1 MIRRIFP
8 LAILAMLFLF
18 TAACDKE
25 DLINPDDQR
34 KTTGFV
40 AIVSTSS
47 GSAIAKY
54 VEELPADGGTI
65 NLSENGTDFQRFFP
79 TSLVNSALFMT
90 RPDGSAGFSKYEVNG
105 NGELVETGVI
115 PTAAASSFRIAA
127 RDADVGVFHDR
138 ANPDQITVF
147 NPTTMQVTNTIDM
160 TAAPVPG
167 DIPQRYQKFYF
178 RGNDVFGFIR
188 GEDGSGFTSFVV
200 HQANL
205 SSNTYVGSTQ
215 REGNGFSEITAFSS
229 FGQNVIDDAGNL
241 YIADAGDLNGSGL
254 PASLNKIPAGSNSF
268 DPSYQFFPAQVLN
281 PANFA
286 LPMFDNFF
294 SIAGN
299 RAIAKVN
306 AETPQAVIDIVTAA
320 GGVQNLSP
328 DQINQVLGILFTAES
343 ARWCV
348 LDLVAKSVT
357 PISGIPNVGAFA
369 AGGSFRHNGE
379 FYLAVPTAGEQAYY
393 RYNPSS
399 GTATKAFTVTGGDL
413 AGVYNLAENN

>member
-1 MIRRIFP
+1 
-8 LAILAMLFLF
+8 
-18 TAACDKE
+18 
-25 DLINPDDQR
+25 
-34 KTTGFV
+34 V
-40 AIVSTSS
+40 A
-47 GSAIAKY
+47 
-54 VEELPADGGTI
+54 
-65 NLSENGTDFQRFFP
+65 ENGTDFQRFFP

-105 NGELVETGVI
+105 NGELIETGVI
-115 PTAAASSFRIAA
+115 PTASSGSFRLAA

-147 NPTTMQVTNTIDM
+147 NPTTMQITGTIDM

-188 GEDGSGFTSFVV
+188 GEDGSGFTAFVV

-205 SSNTYVGSTQ
+205 SSNSYVGSTQ
-215 REGNGFSEITAFSS
+215 REGNGFSEISAFSS
-229 FGQNVIDDAGNL
+229 FGQNVIDGAGNL

-254 PASLNKIPAGSNSF
+254 PASLNKIPAVSNTF
-268 DPSYQFFPAQVLN
+268 DASYQFFPAQVLN

-294 SIAGN
+294 SIGGN

-343 ARWCV
+343 AQWCV
-348 LDLVAKSVT
+348 LDLAAKSVT
-357 PISGIPNVGAFA
+357 PITGIPNVGAFA

-379 FYLAVPTAGEQAYY
+379 FYLAVPTSGEQAYY
-393 RYNPSS
+393 RYNP
-399 GTATKAFTVTGGDL
+399 GTGAATKAFTVTGGDL